1 MQGAVSKNIWIGSQY
16 FLDKEMNIS
25 FEVDINLY
33 DGTFCDSN

>member
-1 MQGAVSKNIWIGSQY
+1 MQGVVSKNIWIGSQY

-25 FEVDINLY
+25 CEVDINLY